1 MTMPLIDT
9 DREIRELLDKNCAQ
23 SRRNFEGA
31 LRSLKIHVGQDL
43 ALCQLWNKEGLTQVQ
58 LSEKMGCEPPTV
70 TNMVKKLAEYGLINR
85 VPDKNDARVVRVY
98 LTEQGRALKEPVMQ
112 IWQEQQQALLN
123 GLMPEERLLMRR
135 LLWQMLGNIS

>member
-9 DREIRELLDKNCAQ
+9 DREIRELLGKICAQ

-43 ALCQLWNKEGLTQVQ
+43 ALCQLWNEEGLTQVQ

-70 TNMVKKLAEYGLINR
+70 TNMVKKLEEYGLITR

-112 IWQEQQQALLN
+112 IWQAQQQSLLN

-135 LLWQMLGNIS
+135 LLQQMLGNIS